1 MSFCLYCNFV
11 PVKRALT
18 YSIISAAGVLG
29 LSAAN
34 ISGRITDSADHTPLP
49 FCNVKAIP
57 GNSGCVTDADGN
69 FSLELPDGEYT
80 LIVSYVGY
88 KELSKPVTIKGKNVK
103 CNVQLQQNTLTLG
116 EVVVTAKESEGLA
129 SGSRIDRNAM
139 SHLQPTSFTDL
150 LELLPGNISKN
161 PQMGQA
167 NTITL
172 RETGNLGATGAETS
186 NPDYAITSLGTL
198 FVVDGAP
205 VNGDA
210 NLQSV
215 GTTNDA
221 SSPDYAR
228 NTTNKGVD
236 MRSIA
241 TDNIESVEIIRG
253 IPSAEYGNLTS
264 GMVNIRRIRR
274 STPISARFKADE
286 WSKLFY
292 VGKGFLIPQTGNVL
306 NLDLGYMDSKVDP
319 RNNLEGYK
327 RLNGSARF
335 SSNWMR
341 DWGNVRFNVSGD
353 YTGSFDNAKV
363 DPDLANGK
371 IDEYKSNFQKFSM
384 NAESII
390 TPTSIQWLSN
400 IELNGSVSYQKD
412 ILERHR
418 QVAPSRPSAAPTTME
433 PGVHD
438 GHFIIGEYIADYIS
452 EGKPLNAFL
461 KGSVSSNLTRGIL
474 SNKIKVGLEWNLSK
488 NLGRGQV
495 YDLMRP
501 LSASWTSRPRNYS
514 EIPALNVLAF
524 YVQDVFTLKTPAGNI
539 DLQAGLRGTSL
550 PGLKKDYAM
559 SGKLYLDP
567 RFNMLWHL
575 PSIHKLSPFV
585 GGGFGL
591 TTKMPTIDYLYPQA
605 HYNDLVQ
612 LNYYDIAKPL
622 EHSRLNLRTYI
633 DDATNYNLKPARNR
647 KWEIRLGASLGDNRL
662 SVTFFDERLRSGF
675 RYSSIYAPYSYREY
689 DSSAINSAELTAP
702 PVLESLPYTDRTV
715 LDGYRYVT
723 NGSRIDKQGIE
734 FQLNTMRWH
743 PIRTALIVSGAW
755 FRSTYSN
762 SQMLYSTVSDVIDGQ
777 PVSDRYVG
785 IYDYN
790 DGRVNEQ
797 FNTNF
802 MFDTQLNNLGLL
814 FTTSIQ
820 CMWFVKSTMLPKDGR
835 PAYYVDAADGQ
846 IHPYTVESEND
857 LMLRALIKNYNENQF
872 KTVRIAPAMYLNFK
886 ATKSIGKWLRIS
898 LFVNRI
904 IDYLPDYKVNGLV
917 IRRKADAYFGMELN
931 LTI

>member
-1 MSFCLYCNFV
+1 M
-11 PVKRALT
+11 KKW
-18 YSIISAAGVLG
+18 IIYII
-29 LSAAN
+29 LSAVSCINTWAVTLH
-34 ISGRITDSADHTPLP
+34 GKITDAADHSPLP
-49 FCNVKAIP
+49 FCNVKVNP
-57 GNSGCVTDADGN
+57 GNKGCIADADGN
-69 FSLELPDGEYT
+69 YSIELPDGNYT
-80 LIVSYVGY
+80 IITSYVGY
-88 KELSKPVTIKGKNVK
+88 KEFEKKITLKGKSLG
-103 CNVQLQQNTLTLG
+103 CNIEMQQNTLTLG
-116 EVVVTAKESEGLA
+116 EVVVTAKESEGLS
-129 SGSRIDRNAM
+129 SGSKIDRNAM

-172 RETGNLGATGAETS
+172 RETGTLGATGSETS

-221 SSPDYAR
+221 TSPDYSR

-241 TDNIESVEIIRG
+241 TDNIESVEIVRG

-274 STPISARFKADE
+274 STPVSARFKADE

-292 VGKGFLIPQTGNVL
+292 VGKGFLIPKTGNVL
-306 NLDLGYMDSKVDP
+306 NLDLGYMNSKVDP

-327 RLNGSARF
+327 RLTGSARF
-335 SSNWMR
+335 STNWMR
-341 DWGNVRFNVSGD
+341 DWGNVRFNTSAD

-363 DPDLANGK
+363 DPDLSNGK
-371 IDEYKSNFQKFSM
+371 IDEYKSNFQRFSV

-390 TPTSIQWLSN
+390 TLSSIKWISN
-400 IELNGSVSYQKD
+400 IELNGSLNYQKD

-418 QVAPSRPSAAPTTME
+418 QVAPSRPSSAPTTME

-438 GHFIIGEYIADYIS
+438 GHFLIGEYISDYIS

-461 KGSVSSNLTRGIL
+461 KGSISSILTKGIT
-474 SNKIKVGLEWNLSK
+474 SNKIKAGLEWNLSK
-488 NLGRGQV
+488 NLGRGQI

-501 LSASWTSRPRNYS
+501 LSASWTSRPRDYS

-524 YVQDVFTLKTPAGNI
+524 YIQDVLTLKTKGGNI
-539 DLQAGLRGTSL
+539 DLQAGLRGTAL
-550 PGLKKDYAM
+550 PGLDKKFSM

-567 RFNMLWHL
+567 RFNLLWHL
-575 PSIHKLSPFV
+575 PKLGMVTPFI

-591 TTKMPTIDYLYPQA
+591 TTKMPTVDYLYPQA
-605 HYNDLVQ
+605 HYNDIVQ

-647 KWEIRLGASLGDNRL
+647 KWELRLGASLGDNRL

-689 DSSAINSAELTAP
+689 DASVINSYELNAP
-702 PVLESLPYTDRTV
+702 PVLEDLPYTDKKV

-723 NGSRIDKQGIE
+723 NGTRIDKQGIE
-734 FQLNTMRWH
+734 FQLNTMRWK
-743 PIRTALIVSGAW
+743 PLRTSMIISGAW

-762 SQMLYSTVSDVIDGQ
+762 SQMLYSAVSDVVDGK

-785 IYDYN
+785 LYDYN

-814 FTTSIQ
+814 FTTSVQ
-820 CMWFVKSTMLPKDGR
+820 CMWFVKSTMLPKNGR
-835 PAYYVDAADGQ
+835 PAYYIDAEDGSL
-846 IHPYTVESEND
+846 HPFTEESEND
-857 LMLRALIKNYNENQF
+857 PMLRTLIKNYNENQF
-872 KTVRIAPAMYLNFK
+872 KPVKIAPAIYLNFK
-886 ATKSIGKWLRIS
+886 ATKSIGRWLRIS

-904 IDYLPDYKVNGLV
+904 IDYLPDYKVNGLT

-931 LTI
+931 FTI